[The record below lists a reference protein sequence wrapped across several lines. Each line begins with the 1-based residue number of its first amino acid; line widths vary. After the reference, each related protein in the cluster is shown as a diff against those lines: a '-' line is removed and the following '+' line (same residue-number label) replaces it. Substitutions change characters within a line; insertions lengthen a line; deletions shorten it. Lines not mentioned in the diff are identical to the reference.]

1 MRIYCRPGRAPPDY
15 HSAQAAGRAGRGP
28 AAGDARLSFRF
39 FSFLPR
45 LPPRPFGAGTQSPE
59 RAELPQA
66 SRPRHAPSRRPAQR
80 CSGRCPSLRPRVGFP
95 RTSRRPRALDPPS
108 LPSGRPP
115 SFLDVAAGRGEVGSQ
130 SCASAK
136 ARPLPTPGG
145 SLPSA
150 SVASD
155 GPDAWRVPRGTQV
168 RAWLGRAR
176 GLNVRPGGGGGLASL
191 GPRAQLGAPSRSR
204 ASPGRLRALRV
215 DALPGRTHDSHAAL
229 SREWL

>member
-1 MRIYCRPGRAPPDY
+1 MDANLLPPGPRAARL
-15 HSAQAAGRAGRGP
+15 SLRTGGGRAGRGP
-28 AAGDARLSFRF
+28 AAGGARLSFRF

-45 LPPRPFGAGTQSPE
+45 LPPRPFRAGTQSPE

-66 SRPRHAPSRRPAQR
+66 SRPRHAPSCPTVQPAVPVTPPPRRIPKDLSAPA
-80 CSGRCPSLRPRVGFP
+80 G
-95 RTSRRPRALDPPS
+95 SRPS
-108 LPSGRPP
+108 LPALWTPP
-115 SFLDVAAGRGEVGSQ
+115 LLSRRCGWKGEVGSQ

-176 GLNVRPGGGGGLASL
+176 GLNVRPGGGGGPASL
-191 GPRAQLGAPSRSR
+191 VPGAQLGAPSRSR

>member
-15 HSAQAAGRAGRGP
+15 HSAQAAGGRGAGRQPG
-28 AAGDARLSFRF
+28 ARAFHSD
-39 FSFLPR
+39 SFLSYRGSLLGPSEPGHKV
-45 LPPRPFGAGTQSPE
+45 LSAPSCPRPPAPGT
-59 RAELPQA
+59 LP
-66 SRPRHAPSRRPAQR
+66 PAQR
-80 CSGRCPSLRPRVGFP
+80 CSRRCPSLRPRVGFP
-95 RTSRRPRALDPPS
+95 RTSRRPRALGPPS

-176 GLNVRPGGGGGLASL
+176 GLNVRPGGGGGPASL
-191 GPRAQLGAPSRSR
+191 VPGAQLGAPSRSR